1 MRIRSCS
8 RGGEYFVFSRI
19 FLLTQLDN
27 WRGERAVTAER
38 VTLSLAASLYYRA
51 RVRSL
56 VTSTH
61 NSTAARE
68 SL

>member
-8 RGGEYFVFSRI
+8 RGGEYFVFSRF
-19 FLLTQLDN
+19 FLLMHLDN
-27 WRGERAVTAER
+27 WRGERAITAER
-38 VTLSLAASLYYRA
+38 ITLSLAASLYYRA
-51 RVRSL
+51 RAKSL

-61 NSTAARE
+61 NSIAARE